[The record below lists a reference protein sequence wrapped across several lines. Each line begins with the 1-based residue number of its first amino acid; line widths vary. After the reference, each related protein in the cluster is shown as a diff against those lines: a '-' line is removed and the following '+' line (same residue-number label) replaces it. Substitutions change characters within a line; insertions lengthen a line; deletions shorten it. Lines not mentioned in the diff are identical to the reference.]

1 MFLFRARALPLT
13 LYLLVH
19 LPGIHRNLGVHIS
32 KVKSVSLDSWTA
44 ELVAGMKEMGGN
56 TKANEIYEAYL
67 PGALLAGYT

>member
-1 MFLFRARALPLT
+1 MSPRSLS
-13 LYLLVH
+13 
-19 LPGIHRNLGVHIS
+19 GIHRNLGVHIS

-67 PGALLAGYT
+67 PGMRYVDYPGAQYIAWRNF